1 MLKTSHGENERRFRM
16 GLFES
21 KEFNERAMTELE
33 RRMREIEAKV
43 KSDKLDDTVFA
54 NLSANIDFSQTA
66 RLIKQV
72 QADDLRKRLEVVKE
86 QREKRRL
93 EREVYGNLDDGF
105 ENPHERGLR
114 FANMD
119 EVRERIENEKAT
131 TGKSGIETKTVV
143 SQVQSTEASAE
154 RTH

>member
-1 MLKTSHGENERRFRM
+1 M

-21 KEFNERAMTELE
+21 KKFNERAMTELE
-33 RRMREIEAKV
+33 RRMREIEANV
-43 KSDKLDDTVFA
+43 KLDKLDDTVFA
-54 NLSANIDFSQTA
+54 NLSAKIDFSQTA

-93 EREVYGNLDDGF
+93 EREVYGNLDDSF

-114 FANMD
+114 FASMD

-131 TGKSGIETKTVV
+131 TGKSGVETKTVV
-143 SQVQSTEASAE
+143 SQEQSTEAPAE